1 MELLAIKKI
10 LADQPGYRHKQ
21 IHEAV
26 YQKLISD
33 WEEATT
39 LPKDLR
45 VRLAEEIP
53 LDIEAEI
60 VADGA
65 TQKAAITLDDGNVIE
80 SVLIKN
86 ADGRNTICVSSQVG
100 CALGCSF
107 CATGSN
113 GYKRNLTAQEIVSQV
128 LLFARIL
135 KNQPPSGP
143 PLRKGGEEH
152 QRVDNVVFMGM
163 GEPFLNWD
171 NVAEAIRIFNDKD
184 GFNVAARAISIS
196 TCGITSGIRA
206 LIKFPI
212 QVNLALSL
220 HAPSDKLRME
230 LMPIAKKYS
239 LRSVF
244 DALKDYL
251 NEKNRKVMIEYLM
264 IEGIND
270 SAHHADQLADLL
282 EEIPKHLL
290 MVNLIPYN
298 PTGQTSLPASRY
310 KPSPIFKIKGFKNAL
325 GRRGFEVTIRESLG
339 GSIAGACGQLA
350 GQKK

>member
-1 MELLAIKKI
+1 MAIKNI
-10 LADQPGYRHKQ
+10 LADQPNYRHKQ
-21 IHEAV
+21 IHEAI
-26 YQKLISD
+26 YQKLISN
-33 WEEATT
+33 WEEVTT

-45 VRLAEEIP
+45 ARLAEEIS

-60 VADGA
+60 ITDGA
-65 TQKAAITLDDGNVIE
+65 TQKAAITLADGNVIE

-100 CALGCSF
+100 CALGCTF
-107 CATGSN
+107 CATGQN
-113 GYKRNLTAQEIVSQV
+113 GYKRNLTAEEIVSQV

-135 KNQPPSGP
+135 KKN
-143 PLRKGGEEH
+143 EE
-152 QRVDNVVFMGM
+152 RVDNVVFMGM

-171 NVAEAIRIFNDKD
+171 NVAEAIKMFNDKD

-212 QVNLALSL
+212 QVNLAISL
-220 HAPSDKLRME
+220 HAPKDRLRQE
-230 LMPIAKKYS
+230 LMPIAKKYD
-239 LRSVF
+239 LHSVF
-244 DALKDYL
+244 DALQDYL
-251 NEKNRKVMIEYLM
+251 HEKNRKIMIEYLM
-264 IEGIND
+264 IDGVND
-270 SAHHADQLADLL
+270 SAPLADDLADLL

-298 PTGQTSLPASRY
+298 PPESLRSSLRAGPTGKTGKY
-310 KPSPIFKIKGFKNAL
+310 KPSPINKIKFFKNCL

-350 GQKK
+350 GNKKISK